1 MKSPKGAQQTQE
13 TAEPHTKI
21 LILEHDPIDTV
32 ALKKELDNSVVD
44 YTALIVQTEEEFK
57 DALENFA
64 PDVILTDY
72 SRPTFKWD
80 DAFHLKQKLAPLVPF
95 ILVSGSVDGE
105 EALNLI
111 KTGVTDCVFKGRPD
125 SLAPKILRALKEAK
139 YYHQTQSER
148 ETLQKSVANLH
159 AMFDNTDVGFV
170 FLNTDLKVVAVNP
183 KSTQWSLRVFGIEL
197 KENDDLRAQIIP
209 ERLKDFEAFSNN
221 ILGGNEITYEASYP
235 KTDGAEMWFHIN
247 GQPVEEDEKVIGI
260 CISVTDITIR
270 KEAEDKI
277 NRLNEKLAAANQQLT
292 TILDT
297 LPANIAMIDLTGK
310 IIAVDAAWKEFADSN
325 HLLSRAHCVGENY
338 LEVCDNA
345 TGAEAQDG
353 REMAKGIR
361 AVLSGAIGEFAIE
374 YPCHA
379 PNEERWFRAEVRP
392 LKKNGNTGAVI
403 MHVNISQRR
412 IAEEHLQKTLLEI
425 SDYKYSLDVSNI
437 VSLTDEHGIIKYA
450 NDNFCKISGYSQ
462 EELLGQ
468 NHNIISSGLHSL
480 EFYQE
485 LWRTISSGKVWRNEI
500 CNRAKDGSLYW
511 VTSTIVPFLCE
522 AGKPFQYIAIR
533 TDITD
538 RKEAE
543 EALRKLNANLEE
555 KVNERTRELMDA
567 NKSLETFS
575 YSVSHDLRSPVRSV
589 MGFASIITKQYG
601 NEMNDDMKELFSH
614 IEKSSQRMNAIID
627 DLLALA
633 KSGKDQLILTDINT
647 KGLFEKVWNSLFF
660 SSPTNATFEIT
671 ELPNVYADKSLLQQV
686 VTNLL
691 SNAIKYSSKTESPH
705 IRVGCHETKDAT
717 TIFVED
723 NGAGFDMKFYGRLF
737 GAFQRLHGTN
747 EFEGTG
753 VGLTLIKRII
763 EKHGGEVW
771 AEGKVNHGATFY
783 FSLPRLTETTVVTVE
798 NGNHQ
803 SKKYSVKNA
812 LHDE

>member
-1 MKSPKGAQQTQE
+1 MISPKDAQQTHE

-44 YTALIVQTEEEFK
+44 YTALIVQTKKQFK
-57 DALENFA
+57 DALEHFA

-80 DAFHLKQKLAPLVPF
+80 DAFHLKQKIAPAIPF

-111 KTGVTDCVFKGRPD
+111 KTGITDCVFKNRPD
-125 SLAPKILRALKEAK
+125 SLAPKILRALKEAQ
-139 YYHQTQSER
+139 YNSQTKNER
-148 ETLQKSVANLH
+148 EALQKNVANLRSV
-159 AMFDNTDVGFV
+159 FDHTDVGFV
-170 FLNTDLKVVAVNP
+170 FLNKDLKVVAVNA
-183 KSTQWSLRVFGIEL
+183 KSVQWSLNVFGISL
-197 KENDDLRAQIIP
+197 KENDDLKAQIIP
-209 ERLKDFEAFSNN
+209 ERLVEFENFSSH
-221 ILGGNEITYEASYP
+221 ILSGNEITYEASYP
-235 KTDGAEMWFHIN
+235 KINGADMWFHIN
-247 GQPVEEDEKVIGI
+247 GKPIVEHKKVIGI

-270 KEAEDKI
+270 KESEEKI

-297 LPANIAMIDLTGK
+297 LPANIALIDLTGK

-338 LEVCDNA
+338 LKVCDKA
-345 TGAEAQDG
+345 TKTEAQDG

-361 AVLSGAIGEFAIE
+361 AVLSGAIGDFAME

-379 PNEERWFRAEVRP
+379 PTEERWFRAEVRP
-392 LKKNGNTGAVI
+392 LKKDGNTGAVI
-403 MHVNISQRR
+403 MHVNITPRR
-412 IAEEHLQKTLLEI
+412 IAEEHLQKTLLEV

-450 NDNFCKISGYSQ
+450 NDNFCKISGYSN
-462 EELLGQ
+462 EELLNQ
-468 NHNIISSGLHSL
+468 NHNIISSGVHGI
-480 EFYQE
+480 EFYKE

-511 VTSTIVPFLCE
+511 VNSTIVPFLSE

-543 EALRKLNANLEE
+543 AALRKLNANLEE
-555 KVNERTRELMDA
+555 KVDERTRELLEA

-589 MGFASIITKQYG
+589 MGFASIINKKFG
-601 NEMNDDMKELFSH
+601 DEMNEEMKELFSY
-614 IEKSSQRMNAIID
+614 IEKSSQRMNVIID
-627 DLLALA
+627 DLLTLA
-633 KSGKDQLILTDINT
+633 KSGKDQLILTEVNT
-647 KGLFEKVWNSLFF
+647 KSLFEKVWNNLFF
-660 SSPTNATFEIT
+660 ASPTKATFEIT
-671 ELPNVYADKSLLQQV
+671 ELPNVYADRSLLQQV

-691 SNAIKYSSKTESPH
+691 SNAIKYSSKTKTPR

-717 TIFVED
+717 TIFVQD

-737 GAFQRLHGTN
+737 GAFQRLHGN
-747 EFEGTG
+747 EEFEGTG
-753 VGLTLIKRII
+753 VGLTVIKRII

-783 FSLPRLTETTVVTVE
+783 FSLPRLADSTEVLVE
-798 NGNHQ
+798 NENHIPKAAKRH
-803 SKKYSVKNA
+803 SWK
-812 LHDE
+812 